1 MNDDLAGKSI
11 AALLSQRVTQD
22 STAFG
27 AVSSG
32 KIHWSLWNDLPGWY
46 NAYSNVLCGQ
56 SSTVD
61 FAHCHKPAYHVL
73 CDLAV
78 QAVGGKKVVGRP
90 TEIDFPAT
98 HTVYSANEFRPFR
111 EEPLEDSPRDTLHG
125 ISTLQFS
132 SGTSGEPRGVMLTE
146 QNLASNAIALSEA
159 SGGDGD
165 ELRLSFLPMSHLYAR
180 TCDLYTWIVRGSRLV
195 LAESPKTVFR
205 DAKLVKP
212 TVINGVPYF
221 FQKAIDLAEKEG
233 VSLKSLLG
241 GEIKRCYC
249 GGAPLAPSVE
259 QRFFD
264 EGVPLYNGYGLT
276 EASPVVTVNTPDAH
290 KIGTVGR
297 PLPGVEV
304 RIADDGE
311 VLVQG
316 PNVMLGYWND
326 PEATAETLR
335 DGWLH
340 TGDLGSLDTEGFLTI
355 TGRKKEL
362 IVLATGKN
370 VAPSRVEAL
379 LCASPWIEQACVVG
393 DGAKGLRALIVPNP
407 DRLRAEIKR
416 RRLWVWSKRGA
427 LRHEAVRSLYREE
440 INARLAVSSQEEQV
454 HDFTLIGRG
463 FDQDRGEMTAKL
475 SLRRDTIAAS
485 FERELRGMD

>member
-1 MNDDLAGKSI
+1 MSLDEFI
-11 AALLSQRVTQD
+11 ANATRRDPNKHALGRINGQVLDWTPWSNLSLLRLGQEFGVNFD
-22 STAFG
+22 EPEPIVVPTA
-27 AVSSG
+27 
-32 KIHWSLWNDLPGWY
+32 
-46 NAYSNVLCGQ
+46 
-56 SSTVD
+56 
-61 FAHCHKPAYHVL
+61 
-73 CDLAV
+73 
-78 QAVGGKKVVGRP
+78 
-90 TEIDFPAT
+90 
-98 HTVYSANEFRPFR
+98 
-111 EEPLEDSPRDTLHG
+111 
-125 ISTLQFS
+125 
-132 SGTSGEPRGVMLTE
+132 GTSGEPRGVMLTE
-146 QNLASNAIALSEA
+146 QNLLSNAVALSEA

-165 ELRLSFLPMSHLYAR
+165 ELRLSFLPMEHLYAR

-233 VSLKSLLG
+233 VALRSLLG

-259 QRFFD
+259 QRFFE

-276 EASPVVTVNTPDAH
+276 EASPVVTVNTPDHH
-290 KIGTVGR
+290 KPGTVGR

-304 RIADDGE
+304 RIAGPESATPGE
-311 VLVQG
+311 VLVKG
-316 PNVMLGYWND
+316 PNVMLGYRND
-326 PEATAETLR
+326 PEATAEALR

-340 TGDLGSLDTEGFLTI
+340 TGDLGTLDGDGFLTI

-393 DGAKGLRALIVPNP
+393 DGTTGLRALIVPNP
-407 DRLRAEIKR
+407 DRLRAEIRR

-427 LRHEAVRSLYREE
+427 LRHNAIRSLYREE
-440 INARLAVSSQEEQV
+440 INARLAGAAKEEQV
-454 HDFTLIGRG
+454 HEFALIGRG

-475 SLRRDTIAAS
+475 SLRREAIAQS
-485 FERELRGMD
+485 FAAELVRMGR

>member
-1 MNDDLAGKSI
+1 MDSI
-11 AALLSQRVTQD
+11 VE
-22 STAFG
+22 TA
-27 AVSSG
+27 
-32 KIHWSLWNDLPGWY
+32 
-46 NAYSNVLCGQ
+46 
-56 SSTVD
+56 
-61 FAHCHKPAYHVL
+61 
-73 CDLAV
+73 
-78 QAVGGKKVVGRP
+78 
-90 TEIDFPAT
+90 
-98 HTVYSANEFRPFR
+98 
-111 EEPLEDSPRDTLHG
+111 
-125 ISTLQFS
+125 
-132 SGTSGEPRGVMLTE
+132 GTSGAPLSVMLTE

-205 DAKLVKP
+205 DAKLVRP

-233 VSLKSLLG
+233 VSLKQLLG

-249 GGAPLAPSVE
+249 GGAALAPSVE

-276 EASPVVTVNTPDAH
+276 EASPVVTVNTPNNH
-290 KIGTVGR
+290 KLGTVGR

-304 RIADDGE
+304 RIAGDDSHTPGE
-311 VLVQG
+311 VLVRG

-326 PEATAETLR
+326 PEATAEALR

-340 TGDLGSLDTEGFLTI
+340 TGDLGELDTEGYLTI

-379 LCASPWIEQACVVG
+379 LCASPWIEQACIVG

-407 DRLRAEIKR
+407 ERLRAEIKR

-427 LRHEAVRSLYREE
+427 LRHEAVRALYREE
-440 INARLAVSSQEEQV
+440 IDARLVGAAKEEQI
-454 HDFTLIGRG
+454 HDFTLIGRA

-475 SLRRDTIAAS
+475 SLRRDAIAAS
-485 FERELRGMD
+485 FDREIGRMG

>member
-1 MNDDLAGKSI
+1 MSDTDPTISELFRSCVSKDAGKQALGTAEPDAIRWISWSEL
-11 AALLSQRVTQD
+11 AANPPGFSWWSSSLSPIDPIVVE
-22 STAFG
+22 TA
-27 AVSSG
+27 
-32 KIHWSLWNDLPGWY
+32 
-46 NAYSNVLCGQ
+46 
-56 SSTVD
+56 
-61 FAHCHKPAYHVL
+61 
-73 CDLAV
+73 
-78 QAVGGKKVVGRP
+78 
-90 TEIDFPAT
+90 
-98 HTVYSANEFRPFR
+98 
-111 EEPLEDSPRDTLHG
+111 
-125 ISTLQFS
+125 
-132 SGTSGEPRGVMLTE
+132 GTSGAQRGVTLTE

-165 ELRLSFLPMSHLYAR
+165 ELRLSFLPMEHLYAR

-221 FQKAIDLAEKEG
+221 FQKAIDLAEREG
-233 VSLKSLLG
+233 VSLKALLG

-249 GGAPLAPSVE
+249 GGAPLAPSIE
-259 QRFFD
+259 QRFFE

-276 EASPVVTVNTPDAH
+276 EASPVVSVNTPDHH
-290 KIGTVGR
+290 KLGTVGK

-311 VLVQG
+311 VLVRG
-316 PNVMLGYWND
+316 PNVMLGYWDD
-326 PEATAETLR
+326 PEATAEALR

-340 TGDLGSLDTEGFLTI
+340 TGDLGELDDEGFLSI

-362 IVLATGKN
+362 LVLSTGKN

-393 DGAKGLRALIVPNP
+393 EGRKGLRALIVPNP
-407 DRLRAEIKR
+407 ERLRAEIKR

-427 LRHEAVRSLYREE
+427 LRHAAVRALYREE
-440 INARLAVSSQEEQV
+440 IDARLADAAKEEQV

-463 FDQDRGEMTAKL
+463 FEQERGEMTAKL
-475 SLRRDTIAAS
+475 SLRRSAIESS
-485 FERELRGMD
+485 FESELARMEAGL

>member
-1 MNDDLAGKSI
+1 MSDPGPTISELFRSAISKEPGKQALGTVETDTIRWSTWSKIATDPPGFPWWSI
-11 AALLSQRVTQD
+11 SF
-22 STAFG
+22 S
-27 AVSSG
+27 
-32 KIHWSLWNDLPGWY
+32 
-46 NAYSNVLCGQ
+46 
-56 SSTVD
+56 
-61 FAHCHKPAYHVL
+61 
-73 CDLAV
+73 
-78 QAVGGKKVVGRP
+78 P
-90 TEIDFPAT
+90 TEPIIVKTA
-98 HTVYSANEFRPFR
+98 
-111 EEPLEDSPRDTLHG
+111 
-125 ISTLQFS
+125 
-132 SGTSGEPRGVMLTE
+132 GTSGVQRGVMLTE

-165 ELRLSFLPMSHLYAR
+165 ELRLSFLPMEHLYAR

-276 EASPVVTVNTPDAH
+276 EASPVVSVNTPDHH
-290 KIGTVGR
+290 KLGTVGK

-304 RIADDGE
+304 RIAEDGE
-311 VLVQG
+311 VLVRG
-316 PNVMLGYWND
+316 PNVMLGYWD
-326 PEATAETLR
+326 DHEAIAETLR

-340 TGDLGSLDTEGFLTI
+340 TGDLGELDDEGFLTI

-393 DGAKGLRALIVPNP
+393 EGRKGLRALIVPNP
-407 DRLRAEIKR
+407 ERLRAEIKR

-427 LRHEAVRSLYREE
+427 LRHTAVRALYREE
-440 INARLAVSSQEEQV
+440 IDARLADAAKEEQV

-463 FDQDRGEMTAKL
+463 FEQGRGEMTAKL
-475 SLRRDTIAAS
+475 SLRRRAIEAS
-485 FERELRGMD
+485 FERELHWMDSRL

>member
-1 MNDDLAGKSI
+1 MPAITPTI
-11 AALLSQRVTQD
+11 AELIDAVRDEQADKQALGR
-22 STAFG
+22 
-27 AVSSG
+27 
-32 KIHWSLWNDLPGWY
+32 IE
-46 NAYSNVLCGQ
+46 SNVVAWARWKEISKGRLSGEAWWRWLEPFE
-56 SSTVD
+56 TV
-61 FAHCHKPAYHVL
+61 
-73 CDLAV
+73 
-78 QAVGGKKVVGRP
+78 VVE
-90 TEIDFPAT
+90 TA
-98 HTVYSANEFRPFR
+98 
-111 EEPLEDSPRDTLHG
+111 
-125 ISTLQFS
+125 
-132 SGTSGEPRGVMLTE
+132 GTSGEPRGVMLTE
-146 QNLASNAIALSEA
+146 KNLASNAIALSEA

-165 ELRLSFLPMSHLYAR
+165 ELRLSFLPMEHLYAR

-221 FQKAIDLAEKEG
+221 FQKAIDLAEQER
-233 VSLKSLLG
+233 VSLRELLG

-276 EASPVVTVNTPDAH
+276 EASPVVTVNTPTAY
-290 KIGTVGR
+290 KLGTVGK

-304 RIADDGE
+304 CIASDGE
-311 VLVQG
+311 ILVGG
-316 PNVMLGYWND
+316 PNVMLGYYND
-326 PEATAETLR
+326 PEATAAALR

-340 TGDLGSLDTEGFLTI
+340 TGDLGELDSDGFLTI

-379 LCASPWIEQACVVG
+379 LGASPWIEQACVLG
-393 DGAKGLRALIVPNP
+393 DDRKGLRALIVPNR

-427 LRHEAVRSLYREE
+427 LRHQAIRTLYREV
-440 INARLAVSSQEEQV
+440 IDACLAGASPEEQV
-454 HDFTLIGRG
+454 HTFALIGRG
-463 FDQDRGEMTAKL
+463 FDRDLGEMTAKL
-475 SLRRDTIAAS
+475 SLRRDVIAKS
-485 FERELRGMD
+485 FARELR

>member
-1 MNDDLAGKSI
+1 MSDDLAGESLV
-11 AALLSQRVTQD
+11 ANLTRLAEACPDQRALAVCSGDGVVWSSWLEVHNAVLRDASLLSVLFEPQLED
-22 STAFG
+22 PADDEL
-27 AVSSG
+27 VSASVRPG
-32 KIHWSLWNDLPGWY
+32 GNPVIEGLAIHHLGIPWTSNGYYQAPG
-46 NAYSNVLCGQ
+46 
-56 SSTVD
+56 
-61 FAHCHKPAYHVL
+61 
-73 CDLAV
+73 DLA
-78 QAVGGKKVVGRP
+78 AIAE
-90 TEIDFPAT
+90 TA
-98 HTVYSANEFRPFR
+98 
-111 EEPLEDSPRDTLHG
+111 
-125 ISTLQFS
+125 
-132 SGTSGEPRGVMLTE
+132 GTSGEPRGVMLTE
-146 QNLASNAIALSEA
+146 RNLASNAIALSEA

-233 VSLKSLLG
+233 VSLRALLG

-276 EASPVVTVNTPDAH
+276 EASPVVTVNTPDQH
-290 KIGTVGR
+290 KLGTVGR

-304 RIADDGE
+304 RIADDGSE
-311 VLVQG
+311 TPGEILVRG

-326 PEATAETLR
+326 PDATAEALR

-340 TGDLGSLDTEGFLTI
+340 TGDLGSLDADGFLTI

-379 LCASPWIEQACVVG
+379 LGASPWIEQACVLG
-393 DGAKGLRALIVPNP
+393 DGTKGLRALLVPNP
-407 DRLRAEIKR
+407 ERLRAEIKR
-416 RRLWVWSKRGA
+416 RRLWVFSKRGA
-427 LRHEAVRSLYREE
+427 LNHKAIRALYREE
-440 INARLAVSSQEEQV
+440 INARLADAAKEEQV
-454 HDFTLIGRG
+454 HSFALIDRG
-463 FDQDRGEMTAKL
+463 FDQARGEMTAKL
-475 SLRRDTIAAS
+475 SLRRDAIAAGFS
-485 FERELRGMD
+485 RELQRLG

>member
-1 MNDDLAGKSI
+1 MSDDLAAKSLVEPLTRFAETHAGKHALASCSTAGVVWKSWSEI
-11 AALLSQRVTQD
+11 RDGVLNEASLLSVLFEPHLEEPTDDELVSWDVR
-22 STAFG
+22 
-27 AVSSG
+27 SSG
-32 KIHWSLWNDLPGWY
+32 NPVIQGLAIHHLGIPWASGGSYHQPGDV
-46 NAYSNVLCGQ
+46 AAIVK
-56 SSTVD
+56 T
-61 FAHCHKPAYHVL
+61 A
-73 CDLAV
+73 
-78 QAVGGKKVVGRP
+78 
-90 TEIDFPAT
+90 
-98 HTVYSANEFRPFR
+98 
-111 EEPLEDSPRDTLHG
+111 
-125 ISTLQFS
+125 
-132 SGTSGEPRGVMLTE
+132 GTSGEPRRVMLSE
-146 QNLASNAIALSEA
+146 ANLLSNAIALSEA

-221 FQKAIDLAEKEG
+221 FQKAIDLAEKDG
-233 VSLKSLLG
+233 VSLRSLLG

-276 EASPVVTVNTPDAH
+276 EASPVVTVNTPDAY

-304 RIADDGE
+304 RISEDGE
-311 VLVQG
+311 ILVRG

-326 PEATAETLR
+326 PDATAEALR

-340 TGDLGSLDTEGFLTI
+340 TGDLGTLDADGFLTI

-393 DGAKGLRALIVPNP
+393 EGSKGLRALIVPSP
-407 DRLRAEIKR
+407 ERLRAEIKR
-416 RRLWVWSKRGA
+416 RRLWVFSKRGA
-427 LRHEAVRSLYREE
+427 LNHKAIRALYREE
-440 INARLAVSSQEEQV
+440 INARLAGAAKEEQV
-454 HDFTLIGRG
+454 HAFALIGRG

-475 SLRRDTIAAS
+475 SLRRDTIAAGFS
-485 FERELRGMD
+485 RELQRLG

>member
-1 MNDDLAGKSI
+1 
-11 AALLSQRVTQD
+11 
-22 STAFG
+22 
-27 AVSSG
+27 
-32 KIHWSLWNDLPGWY
+32 
-46 NAYSNVLCGQ
+46 
-56 SSTVD
+56 
-61 FAHCHKPAYHVL
+61 
-73 CDLAV
+73 
-78 QAVGGKKVVGRP
+78 
-90 TEIDFPAT
+90 
-98 HTVYSANEFRPFR
+98 
-111 EEPLEDSPRDTLHG
+111 
-125 ISTLQFS
+125 
-132 SGTSGEPRGVMLTE
+132 
-146 QNLASNAIALSEA
+146 
-159 SGGDGD
+159 
-165 ELRLSFLPMSHLYAR
+165 
-180 TCDLYTWIVRGSRLV
+180 
-195 LAESPKTVFR
+195 
-205 DAKLVKP
+205 
-212 TVINGVPYF
+212 INGVPYF

-297 PLPGVEV
+297 PLPGVTV

-316 PNVMLGYWND
+316 PNVMRGYWND

-340 TGDLGSLDTEGFLTI
+340 TGDLGSLDADGYLTI

-416 RRLWVWSKRGA
+416 R
-427 LRHEAVRSLYREE
+427 
-440 INARLAVSSQEEQV
+440 
-454 HDFTLIGRG
+454 
-463 FDQDRGEMTAKL
+463 
-475 SLRRDTIAAS
+475 
-485 FERELRGMD
+485 